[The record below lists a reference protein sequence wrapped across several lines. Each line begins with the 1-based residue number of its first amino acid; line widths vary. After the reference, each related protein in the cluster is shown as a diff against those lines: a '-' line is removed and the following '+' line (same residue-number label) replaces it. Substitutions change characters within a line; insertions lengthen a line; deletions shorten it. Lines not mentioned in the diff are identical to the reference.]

1 MSLCAQEMN
10 LDIDAWRKKYWDVYI
25 RDITVKSLDWE
36 YENEYR
42 VILQSFLHDYSS
54 KNERALKYDF
64 SCLKGIIFGIK
75 TSLEHKVEIIKIIR
89 KKCLDSGR
97 NAFDF
102 YQAYYSPNE
111 RKFLHYKLGLL
122 KFSHHTDSD
131 GAETDGH
138 AQETGSQ

>member
-1 MSLCAQEMN
+1 M
-10 LDIDAWRKKYWDVYI
+10 
-25 RDITVKSLDWE
+25 
-36 YENEYR
+36 
-42 VILQSFLHDYSS
+42 
-54 KNERALKYDF
+54 
-64 SCLKGIIFGIK
+64 
-75 TSLEHKVEIIKIIR
+75 EIIKIIR

-97 NAFDF
+97 DAFDF

-111 RKFLHYKLGLL
+111 RKILHYKLGLL